1 MRLFLSDITPF
12 IAFFGAKKRSTAA
25 PHPLAPATDA
35 APPHCGLVP
44 SAEETRPGAPTLN
57 PSHREGALTD
67 GRSPSPVRPC
77 RGGRTASRFTHRLC
91 GVDEWQRIRIRC
103 VESLNSDSAIER
115 RDDNGYVSLF
125 NIKREPRERLIVL
138 RITRIYHRRD
148 GD

>member
-57 PSHREGALTD
+57 PSYREGALTD
-67 GRSPSPVRPC
+67 GRSPSFVRPWP
-77 RGGRTASRFTHRLC
+77 GRPNRYAVQF
-91 GVDEWQRIRIRC
+91 V
-103 VESLNSDSAIER
+103 NDSA
-115 RDDNGYVSLF
+115 
-125 NIKREPRERLIVL
+125 EPLTL
-138 RITRIYHRRD
+138 TR
-148 GD
+148 